1 MKNIIFCA
9 LLIKAMFSVD
19 FIPAQTDPSWNY
31 LFNSYDNNTI
41 NGAGIKTEDIT
52 VAPFTISNEILNM
65 FIYALPEGQQ
75 AQLSHPEY
83 FPQNEADILISENAE
98 AFVTFYS
105 EGAGYRNT
113 LGYYTYDGNTGRT
126 VPTTLAQLKNDG
138 VIIFPNSSFEGSGG
152 KMSYGLTVSLGELS
166 ANTKIIFFI
175 VSNGWTGNGILSTDW
190 MFSTKSSLNLEYD
203 ENSPLQVPDH
213 KHVALLWANVGEGDI
228 LLMGFEDILRTSYAT
243 DNDFNDVLFSFSTN
257 PMTALTSDNGNFSQ
271 APLET
276 DSDNDGVSDAFDEF
290 PNDASRVY
298 TTHYP
303 SVGDNASIIF
313 EDMWPREGDYDMND
327 LIVDLHILQI
337 KDNSNKIKE
346 LSIETTLIASGAFY
360 TNGFSIQ
367 IDANIQNIQS
377 AVFLINGVETSE
389 NMISSDNDKTIITF
403 FTDAVKSFKEMP
415 NYTDFSS
422 TSGQFPLCNDLYNRY
437 INICKNR
444 PSVNNPVIKASII
457 FNEAQLLKSPPY
469 NPFITI
475 NNGETLYTE
484 VHLPNFLPTSLV
496 DFSLFDTQDDA
507 SDINN
512 NITYKTSSDR
522 PWALLIPTSFS
533 YPTERTNIS
542 ETYIHFDD
550 WVYSEG
556 LLFDDWYLHDK
567 IDGDN
572 NKYSNDNKRYGK
584 NGNNG
589 STE

>member
-41 NGAGIKTEDIT
+41 NGAGIKTEDIA

-257 PMTALTSDNGNFSQ
+257 PMTALTSDNGSFSQ

-327 LIVDLHILQI
+327 LIVELHILQI

-346 LSIETTLIASGAFY
+346 LSIEATLIASGAFY

-444 PSVNNPVIKASII
+444 PSVNHPVIKASII

-475 NNGETLYTE
+475 NNGETLYIE